1 MMNYV
6 LCGEKY
12 KWIQNRID
20 SVFLDGRESR
30 ATSARSIRQAVSQRN
45 RNTRAS
51 ERRVGSSPLGS
62 CDAQGSLLKAD
73 GAMEKVIAGL
83 NLILSSLVTTTTVT
97 SVPQWATNMHNSSR
111 GSRVDRETS
120 QDMEILIPRSSSK
133 HTNIIRLVNSC
144 H

>member
-12 KWIQNRID
+12 KLIQNRID
-20 SVFLDGRESR
+20 SFFLDGRESR

-51 ERRVGSSPLGS
+51 ERRVGS

-97 SVPQWATNMHNSSR
+97 SVPQ
-111 GSRVDRETS
+111 
-120 QDMEILIPRSSSK
+120 
-133 HTNIIRLVNSC
+133 
-144 H
+144 